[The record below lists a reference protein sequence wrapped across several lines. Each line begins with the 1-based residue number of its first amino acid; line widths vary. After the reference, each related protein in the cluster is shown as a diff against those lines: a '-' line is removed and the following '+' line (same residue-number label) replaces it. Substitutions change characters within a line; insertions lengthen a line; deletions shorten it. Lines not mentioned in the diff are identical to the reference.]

1 MSNMTSFQKLS
12 RGFCLRLPPTSIQ
25 MDGPAQRDG
34 PVTNANDR
42 TVRNSGT
49 GAPMGKVVFRIRRRR
64 VFQAPAQ
71 DFVFSYPQSQIDSAW
86 AEEEKQYILLRT
98 ASE

>member
-1 MSNMTSFQKLS
+1 
-12 RGFCLRLPPTSIQ
+12 

-42 TVRNSGT
+42 TDCDPGT
-49 GAPMGKVVFRIRRRR
+49 GAPMGKVVFRIRRRQI
-64 VFQAPAQ
+64 FQAPAQ
-71 DFVFSYPQSQIDSAW
+71 NFVFSYPQSQIDSAC
-86 AEEEKQYILLRT
+86 AEEEKQYIALRT